1 MIGSKIQRGV
11 VGLAVVAVMAVAG
24 LAIPA
29 TAGAAA
35 VQHTSSA
42 QIVSLT
48 CPYGD
53 HRTYTDASVQPGV
66 IVPDTSGWPWSPVT
80 YTPYTVEPGGQLQ
93 PIGPGGT
100 IFTTDPL
107 VAVWQNSTDCSGAA
121 DSRNSWVTDSSG
133 SVFTES
139 DLSGPPTQNFG
150 DMGGHHLNQPMVGMT
165 PTSDSQG
172 YWEVAAD
179 GGIFAFGDAQ
189 FHGSMGGSHLNK
201 PITGMAVTSDGQ
213 GYWLV
218 ASDGGIFA
226 FGDAGFHG
234 SMGASHLNK
243 PIEAMVPTP
252 DGQGYW
258 MVASDGGIF
267 AFGDAPFYGSTGGMV
282 LPSPISG
289 MVPNG
294 SGYTLIAQ
302 NGTEYPFSGPP
313 IATPPG
319 PAPGAVVP
327 NLLGQDDQTG
337 IQTLYNENFIVN
349 VPDGSCFNE
358 YPADWRITSESPGP
372 GTQVFPFSTVTIGC
386 SP

>member
-1 MIGSKIQRGV
+1 MAGSKIQKAV
-11 VGLAVVAVMAVAG
+11 VSLAVVAIVAIAG
-24 LAIPA
+24 LTVPA

-42 QIVSLT
+42 HFVSLT

-53 HRTYTDASVQPGV
+53 HRSYTDASVQPGV

-172 YWEVAAD
+172 YWEVA
-179 GGIFAFGDAQ
+179 
-189 FHGSMGGSHLNK
+189 
-201 PITGMAVTSDGQ
+201 
-213 GYWLV
+213 
-218 ASDGGIFA
+218 SDGGIFA

-327 NLLGQDDQTG
+327 NLIGQNGLTALNTLNDD
-337 IQTLYNENFIVN
+337 NFVWTN
-349 VPDGSCFNE
+349 PGSTCFNSG
-358 YPADWRITSESPGP
+358 WIVSSESPSP
-372 GTQVFPFSTVTIGC
+372 GTEVFPYSTVTIGC
-386 SP
+386 S